1 MLTKLTFFLFIYYLL
16 GLNNSYL
23 RRSTV
28 YKIISKTHSFHVLN
42 VNKQICL
49 TKEVY
54 LDNKEWVIAVNK
66 KIHKLM

>member
-23 RRSTV
+23 RWSTV
-28 YKIISKTHSFHVLN
+28 YKIVSKIHSFHVLN

-54 LDNKEWVIAVNK
+54 LDYKEWVIAVNK
-66 KIHKLM
+66 KIHKLI